1 MNELMLIA
9 GMMLVTFGVRYSS
22 LAIIGRLQLSDWIV
36 RSLRYVPV
44 AVLTAISAPEV
55 LMPQGVINMSLS
67 NAYLVAGVASTAV
80 AWRTK
85 NLLLTILVGMLL
97 FFLWKNVIAI

>member
-1 MNELMLIA
+1 MNELLLIA
-9 GMMLVTFGVRYSS
+9 GMMLVTFGVRYST
-22 LAIIGRLQLSDWIV
+22 LAIIGRLQLPDWIV

-44 AVLTAISAPEV
+44 AVLTAISVPEV
-55 LMPQGVINMSLS
+55 LMPQGVIHVSLN
-67 NAYLVAGVASTAV
+67 NAYFVAGVASTAV